1 MHISRRKLKKSRC
14 RRAGEDQAAGVT
26 VELARAVRLGGVS
39 RSADGYNIKT
49 QSLALKA
56 PPLMNKINAMTL
68 ANRPMSDKHLQ

>member
-1 MHISRRKLKKSRC
+1 
-14 RRAGEDQAAGVT
+14 
-26 VELARAVRLGGVS
+26 VRLGGVS